1 MKSSSK
7 TLKHGMTFVFVR
19 NEKKN
24 TYFLPEP
31 FLCSVSVFKFAP
43 ILLGYNWH
51 TAVYKFKV
59 YSIMI

>member
-7 TLKHGMTFVFVR
+7 TLKHDMTFVFVR

-31 FLCSVSVFKFAP
+31 FLCSVSVFKFAANF
-43 ILLGYNWH
+43 IGR
-51 TAVYKFKV
+51 
-59 YSIMI
+59 